1 MHGNNTGKS
10 QVRDQ
15 LQGKDFATIDA
26 SLIGTAGGRV
36 FLNPKTGNDQ
46 TAVITIA
53 ETFRGVHLPSLGQ
66 FIPQSGEF
74 VTVTVADTRNGLV
87 TPTDNQVFR
96 IDSISVSNTGIPDL
110 TATVKL
116 TDSVAEPTSNVTLA
130 KQVIAGGDTTAVIS
144 LTNPIYID
152 KNAILTVEASG
163 SSLAFTAFVY
173 KVVQ

>member
-10 QVRDQ
+10 QVRNQ
-15 LQGKDFATIDA
+15 LQGKDFGTLDA

-53 ETFRGVHLPSLGQ
+53 ETFRGVHLPALGQ

-74 VTVTVADTRNGLV
+74 VNATAADTPVALLSPV
-87 TPTDNQVFR
+87 DNQVFR
-96 IDSISVSNTGIPDL
+96 IESIQAVNGTLGSL
-110 TATVKL
+110 TATITI
-116 TDSVAEPTSNVTLA
+116 TDDVSNPTSSVIVATQAIGAGETDVITLA
-130 KQVIAGGDTTAVIS
+130 SPLYVDSNATLAVS
-144 LTNPIYID
+144 
-152 KNAILTVEASG
+152 ASG
-163 SSLAFTAFVY
+163 ASIDYTAYVY

>member
-15 LQGKDFATIDA
+15 LQGEDFATLDA

-74 VTVTVADTRNGLV
+74 VSVTVADTANALLS
-87 TPTDNQVFR
+87 PTVNQVFR
-96 IDSISVSNTGIPDL
+96 IDNISVSNTGIPDL
-110 TATVKL
+110 TAVVKL
-116 TDSVAEPTSNVTLA
+116 SDGEDAEVTLA
-130 KQVIAGGDTTAVIS
+130 KQVIAGGDTTAIIS

>member
-15 LQGKDFATIDA
+15 LQGEDFATLDA

-74 VTVTVADTRNGLV
+74 VSATVADTPAALV
-87 TPTDNQVFR
+87 SPSNNEVYR
-96 IDSISVSNTGIPDL
+96 IDNISVANNTLGSL
-110 TATVKL
+110 TAVVTL
-116 TDSVAEPTSNVTLA
+116 TDS
-130 KQVIAGGDTTAVIS
+130 IAGPSASVLVASQAIGDGDTTVIT
-144 LTNPIYID
+144 LPNPIYVD
-152 KNAILTVEASG
+152 KNAVLAVSASG
-163 SSLAFTAFVY
+163 ASLAYSAFVY